1 MELKASENRSPESIR
16 KSEHASNETSDGPTG
31 VESIMPVAFQTSDE
45 IFKGLRE
52 VVIHHHGAKY
62 RLRITASD
70 KLILTK

>member
-1 MELKASENRSPESIR
+1 MESSEDQNGIQDGTQQHVLNEAGGLSVVARNAAPASYR
-16 KSEHASNETSDGPTG
+16 
-31 VESIMPVAFQTSDE
+31 TSDE

-52 VVIHHHGAKY
+52 VVINHNGAEY

>member
-1 MELKASENRSPESIR
+1 
-16 KSEHASNETSDGPTG
+16 
-31 VESIMPVAFQTSDE
+31 VESSEDRRRDSRQHTEHVLNEADGLPVVARNAAPASYRTSDE

-52 VVIHHHGAKY
+52 VVINHNGAEY